1 MYRDKLHNLA
11 TSTHKTYGT
20 QVANSNN
27 NDNNINSNN
36 NDDVMFVCFC
46 SFLLVVF

>member
-20 QVANSNN
+20 QVANNDN
-27 NDNNINSNN
+27 NDNN
-36 NDDVMFVCFC
+36 DDVMMFVCFC